1 MGQIQKFSGNDI
13 FGPAKV
19 REKNHLGPYPECV
32 YSTYLKNVIISH
44 CPIVKTITVLYKR
57 RTNNHFNTN
66 LLFNRWN
73 KVRKWAIYYTRQFS
87 NFTIFLEKKKNN
99 NNNNKNNTI

>member
-19 REKNHLGPYPECV
+19 REKNRLGPYPECV

-44 CPIVKTITVLYKR
+44 CPIVKTITVLYK

-99 NNNNKNNTI
+99 TI

>member
-19 REKNHLGPYPECV
+19 REKNHYPECV

-44 CPIVKTITVLYKR
+44 CPIVKTTTVLYKR
-57 RTNNHFNTN
+57 TNIHFNTN

-73 KVRKWAIYYTRQFS
+73 KVRQWAIYYTRQFS
-87 NFTIFLEKKKNN
+87 NLTIFLEKKKNN